1 MIASA
6 WKIVRDRLELLEQE
20 GIINSQVRSQLL
32 KKPELRKDYLV
43 AYDVLGALIDALQV
57 RFSLLAARAGVHHP
71 SPLETN
77 QSPFP
82 S

>member
-20 GIINSQVRSQLL
+20 GIINGQVRSQLS
-32 KKPELRKDYLV
+32 KKPDLRKDYLIV
-43 AYDVLGALIDALQV
+43 YDVLSALIDALQA
-57 RFSLLAARAGVHHP
+57 RFSLLAATAGGHRPSHP
-71 SPLETN
+71 ETN

-82 S
+82 P

>member
-6 WKIVRDRLELLEQE
+6 WKIVRDRLEILEQK
-20 GIINSQVRSQLL
+20 GIINGQVRSQLS
-32 KKPELRKDYLV
+32 KKPDLREDYFV
-43 AYDVLGALIDALQV
+43 TYDILSALIDALQA
-57 RFSLLAARAGVHHP
+57 RFSLLATRAGVHHP
-71 SPLETN
+71 SSLETN